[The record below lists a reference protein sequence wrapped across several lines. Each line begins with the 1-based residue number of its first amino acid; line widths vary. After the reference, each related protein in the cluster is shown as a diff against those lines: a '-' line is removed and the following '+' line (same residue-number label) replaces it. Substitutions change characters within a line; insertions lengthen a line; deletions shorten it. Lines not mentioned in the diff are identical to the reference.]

1 MIKASGESRGSRVS
15 SGRYLRTTAGVFD
28 LWQFG
33 CGRVASHGKCRI
45 TAVFVCGPI
54 ESAAA
59 TVVVSASSGAPRAFG
74 GLLFWGWGTASEW
87 PQLMDQSL
95 LTRREADGWQFAAA
109 ISLLSRLG
117 RGLDYRWSSYQGRTG
132 DVLASED
139 VEGRGRLRKAWGS
152 CQTSVDP
159 KIPEQVFAE
168 YIGRHRQPG
177 ELKHLSNRWKRKKN
191 RFPQ

>member
-1 MIKASGESRGSRVS
+1 MLFRSCLSVDQ
-15 SGRYLRTTAGVFD
+15 LR
-28 LWQFG
+28 
-33 CGRVASHGKCRI
+33 
-45 TAVFVCGPI
+45 
-54 ESAAA
+54 
-59 TVVVSASSGAPRAFG
+59 APRPR
-74 GLLFWGWGTASEW
+74 LLSPLQAVPLELSGVAVLELGSASEW

-95 LTRREADGWQFAAA
+95 LTRREADGWQFATA

>member
-1 MIKASGESRGSRVS
+1 MVHLV
-15 SGRYLRTTAGVFD
+15 RYLRKTVGDFD

-33 CGRVASHGKCRI
+33 CGRVASHGKCRV
-45 TAVFVCGPI
+45 AVVLAGGPI

-59 TVVVSASSGAPRAFG
+59 TVVRSAQWRCLRLTLKAVAR
-74 GLLFWGWGTASEW
+74 GWREEQVVARNGSIVAHPSVRRRVEFATAI
-87 PQLMDQSL
+87 
-95 LTRREADGWQFAAA
+95 GF
-109 ISLLSRLG
+109 LSRLG
-117 RGLDYRWSSYQGRTG
+117 RGLDYRWSSYQGRMG

-168 YIGRHRQPG
+168 YIGKHRQPG
-177 ELKHLSNRWKRKKN
+177 ELKHLSNRWKRKKT